1 MEFFKRYNYIIIAT
15 FVVVTIV
22 SLGLFYMQFLS
33 RYKHEMIQIE
43 SKFAEHVLSLNYMMK
58 AAINHVDAMQIT
70 AHSYLNTHQ
79 DNAAPSGLFSQLEN
93 FPKDNYYALD
103 HVKAP
108 FNQEQIGNLT
118 GNGSLKNRSPS
129 FYREINM
136 ALSLNPQFV
145 IAKHNIPNA
154 AWTYYTSSR
163 KFINLYPWVASQDFR
178 FGEETYTHEFY
189 SLGLPENN
197 PNRQRF
203 WSSAYI
209 DEAGKGL
216 MVTCATPVY
225 EGDNFRGTVALDF
238 TLDVLNTFVKDFEYQ
253 DSVLFVVNQN
263 HQLLAHP
270 TLVNSKD
277 KTVKTVEMALPETLR
292 GKLKLM
298 FQTQPQKIHEIGSH
312 FFIFQN
318 LTNVPWKLVL
328 WTHKSDIVLSSIY
341 NTSWGFLV
349 LLPGLALILI
359 ITNRVTRKEFIIP
372 AGLLVKHIE
381 DENRGI
387 DSPIPKLPTA
397 WQTWFETVSNIFKR
411 NRDLLAQLQ
420 ASHATLESK
429 NEELQQLDKLKDEF
443 LANTSHELRTPLHG
457 IIGIAESLLDGATGQ
472 LPQQTR
478 SNLVMIVGSGRRLS
492 NLVNDILDF
501 SKLRHKNLELQIK
514 PLNMQAITGVVLTL
528 SQPLVGKKTLQLVN
542 RISPDLPPVAVD
554 ENRIQQI
561 MHNLVGNAIKFTEN
575 GCIEVSAKV
584 VEEEKGNG
592 AEKPGKRLLEITVS
606 DTGIGIGADKIDKI
620 FEFFEQADGSTARQY
635 GGTGLGLAI
644 TKQLVE
650 LHSGQIRVE
659 STMGVGSQII
669 FTLPID
675 LQKNNFTKNLRGF
688 GNLRGLVNTKN
699 LRGFGNLGGLAPN
712 IYLDLE
718 SAQVGTTNECSPD
731 GHFNI
736 MIVDDEPVN
745 HQVLINNLSLCNY
758 TITPASSGFEALDI
772 LENGLMP
779 DLILLDVM
787 MPRMTGYEVT
797 REIRKTHTMNEL
809 PILLLTAKNQ
819 ILDLVTGLESGAN
832 DYITK
837 PIAKEELLARIKTHL
852 HLKQLNSELKQAVQ
866 ATEAANKALN
876 QTLATLDAKVVER
889 TAQLNAKVE
898 ELTRTRNELVQSEKM
913 ASLGRLVAGF
923 AHELNTPIGVAV
935 GAASNLQENAIAISK
950 LLEQEEVDEDELVST
965 IESVEEATS
974 LTLSNLK
981 RAAGLVSSF
990 KRTAVDQTSEQIR
1003 KFNVKEAIF
1012 DVVNTLHSQFKRT
1025 TIETKID
1032 CPNDLFI
1039 YGVPGTLEQLLT
1051 NLMMNSLI
1059 HGFADGQVTGQ
1070 IMIIIRLQRENLH
1083 IEYSDTG
1090 NGITAEILEKIFEP
1104 FFTTHRTHGG
1114 SGLGLYIC
1122 YNLIAIQSHGTITC
1136 ESSPNQGVKFII
1148 DYPSGQP

>member
-43 SKFAEHVLSLNYMMK
+43 SKFAERVLSLNYMMK

-79 DNAAPSGLFSQLEN
+79 DNAAPSGLFSQLEI

-103 HVKAP
+103 HIKAP

-163 KFINLYPWVASQDFR
+163 KFINLYPWVASQKFR
-178 FGEETYTHEFY
+178 FGEEFYTHEFY

-197 PNRQRF
+197 PKRQRY
-203 WSSAYI
+203 WTSAYI
-209 DEAGKGL
+209 DEGGKGL

-277 KTVKTVEMALPETLR
+277 KIVKTVEITLPETLR

-298 FQTQPQKIHEIGSH
+298 FQNPPQKIHEIGSH
-312 FFIFQN
+312 LFIFQN

-341 NTSWGFLV
+341 DTSWGFLV

-381 DENRGI
+381 DENREI

-397 WQTWFETVSNIFKR
+397 WQTWFETVSNIFTE
-411 NRDLLAQLQ
+411 NRDLLTQLH
-420 ASHATLESK
+420 ASYATLESK

-478 SNLVMIVGSGRRLS
+478 SNLVMIVGSGHRLS

-514 PLNMQAITGVVLTL
+514 PLNMQAITEVVLTL

-542 RISPDLPPVAVD
+542 LISPDLPPVAVD

-584 VEEEKGNG
+584 VEEEKGSGASVEENNG
-592 AEKPGKRLLEITVS
+592 KGLLEITVS
-606 DTGIGIGADKIDKI
+606 DTGTGIGADKIDKI

-644 TKQLVE
+644 TKQLIE

-659 STMGVGSQII
+659 STVGVGSQII
-669 FTLPID
+669 FTLPIAKKKATSLTTQLPSLSHETLVIN
-675 LQKNNFTKNLRGF
+675 LQQFDD
-688 GNLRGLVNTKN
+688 
-699 LRGFGNLGGLAPN
+699 PN
-712 IYLDLE
+712 KDLE
-718 SAQVGTTNECSPD
+718 STQVGATNECSPD

-745 HQVLINNLSLCNY
+745 HQVLINILSLCNY

-797 REIRKTHTMNEL
+797 REIRKTYTMNEL

-935 GAASNLQENAIAISK
+935 GAASSLQENAIAISK

-965 IESVEEATS
+965 IESIEEATN

-1003 KFNVKEAIF
+1003 KFNVKEAIL

-1039 YGVPGTLEQLLT
+1039 YSVPGTLEQLLT